1 MTLQRAVLYPLVL
14 LLLNAGLGFG
24 QPTIK
29 LIAGGNGLAPIG
41 DGGPAIGAFIGQA
54 GNITVDAAGNLYI
67 WDATDSRVRKVN
79 TAGIISS
86 VTATVGQ
93 LKEIEGT
100 GGLATDSA
108 GNLYIG
114 DRQSYVV
121 RKVDTSG
128 VMTTIAGNG
137 TAGFSGTNNNG
148 SQATTVP
155 ICSPSG
161 VVADRTGNVYFGS
174 SICGT
179 IRRVDTSGVLSTLAG
194 GGSPSFS
201 QTPWAL
207 AMDNSGNLYACDDG
221 VGTRV
226 YKVTPSGA
234 ITVIAGNG
242 TSGFS
247 GDGGPPM
254 RNCSKRTR

>member
-1 MTLQRAVLYPLVL
+1 MTLQRAAFYPLASL
-14 LLLNAGLGFG
+14 LINAALSFG

-29 LIAGGNGLAPIG
+29 LIAGGNSSSPLG
-41 DGGPAIGAFIGQA
+41 DGGPAVNAFIGQA
-54 GNITVDAAGNLYI
+54 GNITVDSAGNLYI
-67 WDATDSRVRKVN
+67 WDATHSRIRKVN

-86 VTATVGQ
+86 VTATIGQ
-93 LKEIEGT
+93 LKELEGT
-100 GGLATDSA
+100 GGLATDTA

-137 TAGFSGTNNNG
+137 TPGLSGNNGNG
-148 SQATTVP
+148 SQATSVS

-161 VVADRTGNVYFGS
+161 VVADGAGNVYFGS

-179 IRRVDTSGVLSTLAG
+179 VRKVDTSGVLTTFAG
-194 GGSPSFS
+194 NGSPGFL

-207 AMDNSGNLYACDDG
+207 AIDSSGNLYACDDG

-226 YKVTPSGA
+226 YKVTSSGA
-234 ITVIAGNG
+234 ITIIAGN
-242 TSGFS
+242 
-247 GDGGPPM
+247 
-254 RNCSKRTR
+254 